1 MITDRFAKALH
12 LAIKA
17 HDGQLRKGTT
27 TPYISHPMAVASISL
42 EHGADEDQAIA
53 ALLHDAIEDGGA
65 AYGPKIKELF
75 GERVSTIVQG
85 CTDGVPDE
93 NGKKENWKQRK
104 EKYLAHLA
112 TTHADVLLV
121 SGCDKLHNAR
131 AILSDLENIGTKVYD
146 RFNASMEETL
156 WYYSELSKI
165 FSARN
170 SPIARAL
177 ADTVAKMHKLSLK
190 D

>member
-1 MITDRFAKALH
+1 MITERFAKALQ

-27 TPYISHPMAVASISL
+27 TPYISHPIAVASIVL

-65 AYGPKIKELF
+65 AYGPRIEELF
-75 GERVSTIVQG
+75 GERVSSIVHG
-85 CTDGVPDE
+85 CTDGIPDE

-112 TTHADVLLV
+112 TTHSDVLLV

-165 FSARN
+165 FSAHN
-170 SPIARAL
+170 SPVARAL
-177 ADTVAKMHKLSLK
+177 ADTVEKIHKLSIK
-190 D
+190 I

>member
-1 MITDRFAKALH
+1 MITERFARALH
-12 LAIKA
+12 LAIEA
-17 HDGQLRKGTT
+17 HDGQLRKGTS
-27 TPYISHPMAVASISL
+27 TPYISHPLAVASISL

-75 GERVSTIVQG
+75 GERVSAIVQG

-112 TTHADVLLV
+112 TTHSDVLLV

-170 SPIARAL
+170 SPVAL
-177 ADTVAKMHKLSLK
+177 ALSDTVEKIHKLSVK
-190 D
+190 S